1 MYNYYG
7 AYDSFIP
14 SRSLFFHM
22 DVTKFSSN
30 TATSGIMG
38 SVVEEGIKINDNI
51 LFMSVD
57 IFKCYWSNHHS
68 IILKNGKASCA
79 WNIVLSAS
87 TFPKLLTFSTMARI
101 TNVGYIFSVMK
112 VQWTKEWNK
121 LTTVEAMLY
130 KWNIDCNC
138 KTFYKQIRH
147 NKELLRIAKGN
158 TIKGNE
164 I

>member
-1 MYNYYG
+1 MFKKKTGEIFIPLSVKFICKWNRTIYGQENKFQHAVYNYYG

-57 IFKCYWSNHHS
+57 IFKCY
-68 IILKNGKASCA
+68 
-79 WNIVLSAS
+79 
-87 TFPKLLTFSTMARI
+87 
-101 TNVGYIFSVMK
+101 
-112 VQWTKEWNK
+112 
-121 LTTVEAMLY
+121 
-130 KWNIDCNC
+130 
-138 KTFYKQIRH
+138 
-147 NKELLRIAKGN
+147 
-158 TIKGNE
+158 
-164 I
+164 